1 MSKNCENKEEIFAA
15 IDELKSDKIFDN
27 STDREVSTLLK
38 KISAMAH
45 IFLEMTSKIKFN
57 IKNQVEDGVKIVTT
71 QKDRE
76 IKELSRAK
84 DSQLVSL

>member
-1 MSKNCENKEEIFAA
+1 
-15 IDELKSDKIFDN
+15 
-27 STDREVSTLLK
+27 
-38 KISAMAH
+38 MAH

-57 IKNQVEDGVKIVTT
+57 IKNQVEDGVKIVTA
-71 QKDRE
+71 QKERE

>member
-1 MSKNCENKEEIFAA
+1 
-15 IDELKSDKIFDN
+15 
-27 STDREVSTLLK
+27 
-38 KISAMAH
+38 MAH

-57 IKNQVEDGVKIVTT
+57 IKNHVEDGVKIVTT

>member
-1 MSKNCENKEEIFAA
+1 MAA
-15 IDELKSDKIFDN
+15 IDELKSDKMFDN
-27 STDREVSTLLK
+27 STDSEVSTLLK
-38 KISAMAH
+38 KISAMAQ

-57 IKNQVEDGVKIVTT
+57 IKNQVEDATT
-71 QKDRE
+71 QKERE

>member
-1 MSKNCENKEEIFAA
+1 MS
-15 IDELKSDKIFDN
+15 
-27 STDREVSTLLK
+27 
-38 KISAMAH
+38 H

-84 DSQLVSL
+84 DSQLVSLKEMEAKLKEKEEIIAKFKDKL

>member
-45 IFLEMTSKIKFN
+45 IFLEMTSKINFN
-57 IKNQVEDGVKIVTT
+57 IKNHIEDGVKLVTT
-71 QKDRE
+71 QKERE